1 MPVYKSKYFP
11 ESPLAHRLLDGL
23 KGVEIGGS
31 IHNAFGVDVINVDY
45 TADMNTVFKQAEKD
59 LTYARNGIAEAM
71 PVDVVADGA
80 KLPFGDKS
88 FDFVLNSHV
97 VEHIFD
103 PISAIK
109 EWLRVARKY
118 VYMVVPHRNADTND
132 VGRPLTT
139 IQEFMGRHSGAIP
152 PPVVDDHR
160 HWSVWTPDSFQD
172 MCEFYGFKVLHRLDV
187 DDKVGNGFVIV
198 LDASGNKIELQ
209 QGGIRVGVTADE
221 VMKALDTFGNQI
233 KKGLKSKKK

>member
-1 MPVYKSKYFP
+1 MPIYKSKYFP
-11 ESPLAHRLLDGL
+11 ESSFAHQLLDGL

-31 IHNAFGVDVINVDY
+31 IHNAFGLDVVNVDY
-45 TADMNTVFKQAEKD
+45 TADMNTVFKQAERD
-59 LTYARNGIAEAM
+59 LTYKKNGIAEAM

-103 PISAIK
+103 PVGAIK

-118 VYMVVPHRNADTND
+118 VYMVIPFRDAIPTD

-152 PPVVDDHR
+152 PPEVDDHR
-160 HWSVWTPDSFQD
+160 HWSVWTPDSFKD

-198 LDASGNKIELQ
+198 LDASESKLILQGVPELASAPTVPNEAKQVFKIK
-209 QGGIRVGVTADE
+209 GR
-221 VMKALDTFGNQI
+221 
-233 KKGLKSKKK
+233 KK